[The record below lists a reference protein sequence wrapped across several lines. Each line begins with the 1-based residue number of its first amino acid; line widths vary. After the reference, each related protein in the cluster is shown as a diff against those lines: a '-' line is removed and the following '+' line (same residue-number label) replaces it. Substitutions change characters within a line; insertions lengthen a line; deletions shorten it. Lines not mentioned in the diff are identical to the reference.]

1 MVDFSDKQRAMLA
14 KRGLAMPDGGYPIR
28 NRKDLRNAIQAYG
41 RGNSKDDV
49 QRWIKRRAKQ
59 LDAEDMLPENWRTSM
74 NHSDELYHFGV
85 KGMKWGVRRSE
96 RKTRKQ
102 ARKDA
107 QETARSK
114 MYYGEGAGVSRRNIN
129 AVTRQRSKDPTYKKA
144 FDEEYSKQDMG
155 KARRDAER
163 QRKRTDRTEPIKT
176 GVSRGVKKAVR
187 AGTKAVTFAATTA
200 AGAAAS
206 YYISHPDEAKAMVN
220 KIASKASSTINKA
233 RNVARG
239 AQFLRKMG
247 L

>member
-1 MVDFSDKQRAMLA
+1 MVDFSDKQRAMLV

-41 RGNSKDDV
+41 RGNNKDDV
-49 QRWIKRRAKQ
+49 KRWIKRRARQ

-85 KGMKWGVRRSE
+85 KGMKWGVRRAE
-96 RKTRKQ
+96 RNTRKQ

-114 MYYGEGAGVSRRNIN
+114 MYYGEGAGVRRRNIN
-129 AVTRQRSKDPTYKKA
+129 SVVRQRSKDPTYKKA

-163 QRKRTDRTEPIKT
+163 QRKTTDRVEPVKT
-176 GVSRGVKKAVR
+176 GIGRGAKKAVR

-200 AGAAAS
+200 AGVAAS
-206 YYISHPDEAKAMVN
+206 YYISHPNEAKAMVN
-220 KIASKASSTINKA
+220 NIAQKASNAINKA

-239 AQFLRKMG
+239 AQFIRKMG

>member
-1 MVDFSDKQRAMLA
+1 MVLSNTIALGMQPEVKEE
-14 KRGLAMPDGGYPIR
+14 I
-28 NRKDLRNAIQAYG
+28 
-41 RGNSKDDV
+41 NS
-49 QRWIKRRAKQ
+49 
-59 LDAEDMLPENWRTSM
+59 MEN
-74 NHSDELYHFGV
+74 ELYHYGV
-85 KGMKWGVRRSE
+85 KGMKWGVRRAE

-114 MYYGEGAGVSRRNIN
+114 MYYGEGAGVRRRNIN
-129 AVTRQRSKDPTYKKA
+129 SVVRQRSKDPTYKKA

-163 QRKRTDRTEPIKT
+163 QRKTTDRVEPVKT
-176 GVSRGVKKAVR
+176 GIGRGVKKAVR

-200 AGAAAS
+200 VGVATS
-206 YYISHPDEAKAMVN
+206 YYISHPDEAKLMVN
-220 KIASKASSTINKA
+220 NIAQKASNTINKA

>member
-1 MVDFSDKQRAMLA
+1 MALSNTIALGMQPEVKEE
-14 KRGLAMPDGGYPIR
+14 I
-28 NRKDLRNAIQAYG
+28 
-41 RGNSKDDV
+41 NS
-49 QRWIKRRAKQ
+49 
-59 LDAEDMLPENWRTSM
+59 MEN
-74 NHSDELYHFGV
+74 ELYHFGV
-85 KGMKWGVRRSE
+85 KGMKWGVRRAE
-96 RKTRKQ
+96 RNTRKQ

-114 MYYGEGAGVSRRNIN
+114 MYYGEGAGVRRRNIN
-129 AVTRQRSKDPTYKKA
+129 SVVKQRSKDPTYKKA

-163 QRKRTDRTEPIKT
+163 QRKTTDRVEPVKT
-176 GVSRGVKKAVR
+176 GIGRGVKKAVR

-200 AGAAAS
+200 AGVAAS
-206 YYISHPDEAKAMVN
+206 YYISHPNEAKAMVN
-220 KIASKASSTINKA
+220 KIASKASSGINKA

>member
-1 MVDFSDKQRAMLA
+1 MALSNTIALGMQPEVKEE
-14 KRGLAMPDGGYPIR
+14 I
-28 NRKDLRNAIQAYG
+28 
-41 RGNSKDDV
+41 NS
-49 QRWIKRRAKQ
+49 
-59 LDAEDMLPENWRTSM
+59 MEN
-74 NHSDELYHFGV
+74 ELYHYGV
-85 KGMKWGVRRSE
+85 KGMKWGVRRAE

-114 MYYGEGAGVSRRNIN
+114 MYYGEGAGVRRRNIN
-129 AVTRQRSKDPTYKKA
+129 SVVRQRSKDPTYKKA

-163 QRKRTDRTEPIKT
+163 QRKTTDRVEPVKT
-176 GVSRGVKKAVR
+176 GIGRGVKKAVR

-200 AGAAAS
+200 VGVATS
-206 YYISHPDEAKAMVN
+206 YYISHPDEAKLMVN
-220 KIASKASSTINKA
+220 NIAQKASNTINKA

>member
-1 MVDFSDKQRAMLA
+1 MALSNTIALGMQPEVKEET
-14 KRGLAMPDGGYPIR
+14 
-28 NRKDLRNAIQAYG
+28 
-41 RGNSKDDV
+41 NS
-49 QRWIKRRAKQ
+49 
-59 LDAEDMLPENWRTSM
+59 MEN
-74 NHSDELYHFGV
+74 ELYHYGV
-85 KGMKWGVRRSE
+85 KGMKWGVRRAE

-114 MYYGEGAGVSRRNIN
+114 MYYGEGAGVRRRNIN
-129 AVTRQRSKDPTYKKA
+129 SVVKQRSKDPTYKKA

-163 QRKRTDRTEPIKT
+163 QRKTTDRVEPVKT
-176 GVSRGVKKAVR
+176 GIGRGVKKAVR

-200 AGAAAS
+200 AGVATS
-206 YYISHPDEAKAMVN
+206 YYISHPNEAKAMVN
-220 KIASKASSTINKA
+220 KIASKASSGINKA

>member
-1 MVDFSDKQRAMLA
+1 MVNFSDKQLE
-14 KRGLAMPDGGYPIR
+14 
-28 NRKDLRNAIQAYG
+28 
-41 RGNSKDDV
+41 
-49 QRWIKRRAKQ
+49 
-59 LDAEDMLPENWRTSM
+59 AEDMLPENWRISM
-74 NHSDELYHFGV
+74 NHNDELYHFGV
-85 KGMKWGVRRSE
+85 KGMKWGVRRAE
-96 RKTRKQ
+96 RNTRKQ

-114 MYYGEGAGVSRRNIN
+114 MYYGEGAGVRRRNIN
-129 AVTRQRSKDPTYKKA
+129 SVVRQRSKDPTYKKA

-163 QRKRTDRTEPIKT
+163 QRKTTDRVEPVKT
-176 GVSRGVKKAVR
+176 GIGRGVKKAVR

-200 AGAAAS
+200 AGVATS
-206 YYISHPDEAKAMVN
+206 YYISHPDEAKLMVN
-220 KIASKASSTINKA
+220 NIAQKASNAINKA

>member
-1 MVDFSDKQRAMLA
+1 MALSNTITLGMQPEVKEE
-14 KRGLAMPDGGYPIR
+14 I
-28 NRKDLRNAIQAYG
+28 
-41 RGNSKDDV
+41 NS
-49 QRWIKRRAKQ
+49 
-59 LDAEDMLPENWRTSM
+59 MEN
-74 NHSDELYHFGV
+74 ELYHYGV
-85 KGMKWGVRRSE
+85 KGMKWGVRRAE

-114 MYYGEGAGVSRRNIN
+114 MYYGEGAGVRRRNIN
-129 AVTRQRSKDPTYKKA
+129 SVVRQRSKDPTYKKA

-163 QRKRTDRTEPIKT
+163 QRKTTDRVEPVKT
-176 GVSRGVKKAVR
+176 GIGRGVKKAVR

-200 AGAAAS
+200 VGVATS
-206 YYISHPDEAKAMVN
+206 YYISHPDEAKLMVN
-220 KIASKASSTINKA
+220 NIAQKASNTINKA

>member
-49 QRWIKRRAKQ
+49 KRWIKKRAKQ
-59 LDAEDMLPENWRTSM
+59 LDAEDILPENWRTSM
-74 NHSDELYHFGV
+74 NHSEELYHYGV
-85 KGMKWGVRRSE
+85 KGMKWGVRRAE
-96 RKTRKQ
+96 RKTREQ

-114 MYYGEGAGVSRRNIN
+114 MYYGEGAGVRRRNIN
-129 AVTRQRSKDPTYKKA
+129 AVVRQRSKDPTYKKA
-144 FDEEYSKQDMG
+144 FDKEYAKQDMG

-163 QRKRTDRTEPIKT
+163 QRKTTDRVEPIKT
-176 GVSRGVKKAVR
+176 GIGRGVKKTVR
-187 AGTKAVTFAATTA
+187 AVGAAITFTATTA
-200 AGAAAS
+200 AATATA
-206 YYISHPDEAKAMVN
+206 YYISHPDEAKRMVN
-220 KIASKASSTINKA
+220 AIAKKASGTVNRA

-239 AQFLRKMG
+239 ARFLRKMG

>member
-1 MVDFSDKQRAMLA
+1 MVDFSDKQLE
-14 KRGLAMPDGGYPIR
+14 
-28 NRKDLRNAIQAYG
+28 
-41 RGNSKDDV
+41 
-49 QRWIKRRAKQ
+49 
-59 LDAEDMLPENWRTSM
+59 AEDMLPENWRTSM
-74 NHSDELYHFGV
+74 EHNDELYHFGV
-85 KGMKWGVRRSE
+85 KGMKWGVRRAE
-96 RKTRKQ
+96 RNTRKQ

-114 MYYGEGAGVSRRNIN
+114 MYYGEGAGVRRRNIN
-129 AVTRQRSKDPTYKKA
+129 SVVKQRSKDPTYKKA

-163 QRKRTDRTEPIKT
+163 QRKTTDRVEPVKT
-176 GVSRGVKKAVR
+176 GIGRGVKKAVR

-200 AGAAAS
+200 AGVATS
-206 YYISHPDEAKAMVN
+206 YYISHPDEAKQMVN
-220 KIASKASSTINKA
+220 SIAQKASNAINRA

>member
-1 MVDFSDKQRAMLA
+1 MALSNTITLGMQPEIKEE
-14 KRGLAMPDGGYPIR
+14 I
-28 NRKDLRNAIQAYG
+28 
-41 RGNSKDDV
+41 NS
-49 QRWIKRRAKQ
+49 
-59 LDAEDMLPENWRTSM
+59 MEN
-74 NHSDELYHFGV
+74 ELYHYGV
-85 KGMKWGVRRSE
+85 KGMKWGVRRAE

-114 MYYGEGAGVSRRNIN
+114 MYYGEGAGVRRRNIN
-129 AVTRQRSKDPTYKKA
+129 SVVRQRSKDPTYKKA

-163 QRKRTDRTEPIKT
+163 QRKTTDRVEPVKT
-176 GVSRGVKKAVR
+176 GIGRGVKKAVR

-200 AGAAAS
+200 VGVATS
-206 YYISHPDEAKAMVN
+206 YYISHPDEAKLMVN
-220 KIASKASSTINKA
+220 NIAQKASNTINKA

>member
-1 MVDFSDKQRAMLA
+1 MVLSNTIALGMQPEVKEE
-14 KRGLAMPDGGYPIR
+14 I
-28 NRKDLRNAIQAYG
+28 
-41 RGNSKDDV
+41 NS
-49 QRWIKRRAKQ
+49 
-59 LDAEDMLPENWRTSM
+59 MEN
-74 NHSDELYHFGV
+74 ELYHYGV
-85 KGMKWGVRRSE
+85 KGMKWGVRRAE

-114 MYYGEGAGVSRRNIN
+114 MYYGEGAGVRRRNIN
-129 AVTRQRSKDPTYKKA
+129 SVVRQRSKDPTYKKA

-163 QRKRTDRTEPIKT
+163 QRKTTDRVEPVKT
-176 GVSRGVKKAVR
+176 GIGRGVKKAVR

-200 AGAAAS
+200 AGVATS
-206 YYISHPDEAKAMVN
+206 YYISHPDEAKLMVN
-220 KIASKASSTINKA
+220 NIAQKASNAINKA

>member
-1 MVDFSDKQRAMLA
+1 MVNFSDKQLE
-14 KRGLAMPDGGYPIR
+14 
-28 NRKDLRNAIQAYG
+28 
-41 RGNSKDDV
+41 
-49 QRWIKRRAKQ
+49 
-59 LDAEDMLPENWRTSM
+59 AEDMLPENWRTSM
-74 NHSDELYHFGV
+74 NHNDELYHFGV
-85 KGMKWGVRRSE
+85 KGMKWGVRRAE
-96 RKTRKQ
+96 RNTRKQ

-114 MYYGEGAGVSRRNIN
+114 MYYGEGAGVRRRNIN
-129 AVTRQRSKDPTYKKA
+129 SVVKQRSKDPTYKKA

-163 QRKRTDRTEPIKT
+163 QRKTTDRVEPVKT
-176 GVSRGVKKAVR
+176 GIGRGMKKAVR

-200 AGAAAS
+200 AGVATS
-206 YYISHPDEAKAMVN
+206 YYISHPDEAKQMVN
-220 KIASKASSTINKA
+220 SIAQKASNAINRA

>member
-1 MVDFSDKQRAMLA
+1 M
-14 KRGLAMPDGGYPIR
+14 
-28 NRKDLRNAIQAYG
+28 
-41 RGNSKDDV
+41 
-49 QRWIKRRAKQ
+49 
-59 LDAEDMLPENWRTSM
+59 T
-74 NHSDELYHFGV
+74 DELYHFGV
-85 KGMKWGVRRSE
+85 KGMKRGVRRAE
-96 RKTRKQ
+96 RNTRKQ

-114 MYYGEGAGVSRRNIN
+114 MYYGEGAGVRRRNIN
-129 AVTRQRSKDPTYKKA
+129 SVVKQRSKDPTYKKA

-163 QRKRTDRTEPIKT
+163 QRKTTDRVEPVKT
-176 GVSRGVKKAVR
+176 GIGRGVKKAVR

-200 AGAAAS
+200 AGVATS
-206 YYISHPDEAKAMVN
+206 YYISHPDEAKQMVN
-220 KIASKASSTINKA
+220 NIAQKASNAINKA